1 MLSSRGARNAATY
14 DIPWRYAVAPTYNKD
29 TNPNGVISFGL
40 AEHGPVQPLI
50 TKYINQNVQFTT
62 DSICYSSTA
71 SSHPLQPA
79 LARHIN
85 THFSPIQPIKPEM
98 VIKCNGCS
106 AAGSMLS
113 FALAEPGDGVLVS
126 RPVYG
131 RFELDYGIEGGVEI
145 VYADTKPEECFE
157 TSCVRRYEEALLEAE
172 SRGVKIRALALVNPH
187 NPTGRCYPT
196 ETLIEIMKFCDR
208 HKIHLIADEIYALC
222 DFSSGGLHLGFIVSY
237 NIALRRACSSMLRFH
252 SPSGTAEQIGTA
264 ILQDQEFISTCI
276 KKSNQ
281 DLAFS
286 YNLTTSVLDDAGI
299 EYVKGGNA
307 GFFLYM
313 DLSPYLPPAT
323 TTNANGDNDS
333 DRPLSGSEREFAL
346 AQRFLDNGLFLHPG
360 EEHCKHLGWFR
371 LVFSHEEG
379 VLREGLDRL
388 VKTVREL
395 KNIGYDD
402 LRIEIWRGAE

>member
-1 MLSSRGARNAATY
+1 MLSSRGQRNAATY
-14 DIPWRYAVAPTYNKD
+14 NIPWRYAVAPTYNKD

-50 TKYINQNVQFTT
+50 TEYINQNVKFTT

-85 THFSPIQPIKPEM
+85 TYFSPLHSIKPEM

-131 RFELDYGIEGGVEI
+131 RFELDYWIEGGVEI
-145 VYADTKPEECFE
+145 VYADTEPNEVFE
-157 TSCVRRYEEALLEAE
+157 TSCVQLYEEALLEAG
-172 SRGVKIRALALVNPH
+172 RKGVRIKALVLVNPH
-187 NPTGRCYPT
+187 NPIGRCYPT
-196 ETLIEIMKFCDR
+196 KTLIEIMKFCNR
-208 HKIHLIADEIYALC
+208 YKIHLIADEIYALC
-222 DFSSGGLHLGFIVSY
+222 DFSSGGLHLGFIISY
-237 NIALRRACSSMLRFH
+237 NAELRRACSAMLRFH

-264 ILQDQEFISTCI
+264 ILQDQEFIHSFI
-276 KKSNQ
+276 DKSNR
-281 DLAFS
+281 DLAFA
-286 YNLTTSVLDDAGI
+286 YRLATSVLDEASI

-313 DLSPYLPPAT
+313 NLSPYLPPST
-323 TTNANGDNDS
+323 TTNAIGDN
-333 DRPLSGSEREFAL
+333 DRPLSDSEREFAL
-346 AQRFLDNGLFLHPG
+346 AQKFLDDGLFLHPG

-388 VKTVREL
+388 VKTTREL
-395 KNIGYDD
+395 KSIGYDD
-402 LRIEIWRGAE
+402 LRIEIWRGTE